1 MFFCHQM
8 APFDC
13 HGSLWKSWKIM
24 WRQAHRSVSLGGRG
38 NVYILQFYTG
48 NYFLIC
54 SGRACHSFLINQIE
68 NYCVT
73 RDNKSTFNNY
83 SMLVLANEALKM
95 SCQKVVVIGV
105 RNLVI
110 SAAWLSV
117 QWGWPGHQKPNH
129 RACQSPAGQFR
140 EDKTGKSFVMTKMNW
155 HFCSSVNL
163 HFHSWVPPR
172 LVTVVTGP
180 VPGREGGE
188 TRAATREFSCKT

>member
-1 MFFCHQM
+1 MGTARNVELYIAIFCIFLLSIPRFVLMFWIQTFRSGLMFFCHQM

-24 WRQAHRSVSLGGRG
+24 WRQAHRSASLGGRG

-83 SMLVLANEALKM
+83 SVLVLANEALKM

-105 RNLVI
+105 RNLAI
-110 SAAWLSV
+110 SAAWLLSSEAD
-117 QWGWPGHQKPNH
+117 PGTRPQP
-129 RACQSPAGQFR
+129 SGV
-140 EDKTGKSFVMTKMNW
+140 S
-155 HFCSSVNL
+155 
-163 HFHSWVPPR
+163 
-172 LVTVVTGP
+172 GP
-180 VPGREGGE
+180 GP
-188 TRAATREFSCKT
+188 TI